1 MAFAIGQKERKM
13 NDIKCAENLVELKNA
28 LENYC
33 GLNEAG
39 QEVFEKA
46 INALLHKADD
56 AIGFIKSAR
65 SILWDDCNAILRENT
80 SEELPVLYPET
91 EAKRL
96 FDKNVEKMRTLS
108 RAIYILEDMRK
119 DGKL

>member
-1 MAFAIGQKERKM
+1 MRREPGTVETM

-33 GLNEAG
+33 GLNEVG

-46 INALLHKADD
+46 INALLHKTNDG
-56 AIGFIKSAR
+56 ISFVKIAR

-80 SEELPVLYPET
+80 SEDVPVLYPESA
-91 EAKRL
+91 AKKL
-96 FDKNVEKMRTLS
+96 FEKKVEEVRTLS